1 MRGQMYTCASML
13 ALQDVCL
20 NQPFF
25 AGFSICAE
33 NPSES
38 SQRDLVARPR
48 TSPWGARFS
57 GLLKSR
63 PRIDTPGRQPGNP
76 GGSPIAKGCSLKW
89 SSDSLQWHSPSIK
102 QRRSLS
108 ISRRFSLK
116 RVTWFEQPSF
126 YWARSLKRLWNLPLR
141 RINIMLLKFVTL
153 EHGKTPTMENLRKQL
168 RFQWKKINGR
178 ESMEPLSIELRPME

>member
-1 MRGQMYTCASML
+1 MCWKSLRILTTGL
-13 ALQDVCL
+13 
-20 NQPFF
+20 
-25 AGFSICAE
+25 G
-33 NPSES
+33 
-38 SQRDLVARPR
+38 R
-48 TSPWGARFS
+48 TSEDFSLGSPVQQLAQNQASYWHSWLPAWQPWGRTNS
-57 GLLKSR
+57 QGLLLKV
-63 PRIDTPGRQPGNP
+63 ILRQF
-76 GGSPIAKGCSLKW
+76 AVTLTK
-89 SSDSLQWHSPSIK
+89 HS

-168 RFQWKKINGR
+168 RFQWKKINGT
-178 ESMEPLSIELRPME
+178 M